1 MAQRRKQYLNE
12 DDHANVA
19 RDLAL
24 SIGDANHAIA
34 ALAKDNTSELR
45 KCFMLLA
52 SRANYSFANYDNLK
66 LTPITPKEQKLLKQ
80 FGFLPKGDDDHD
92 FLDYE
97 QIVEGFG
104 ETNDDRIERITYSVN
119 GNCWY
124 AVITHTDE
132 DGNVWYAVN
141 TKDYP
146 TLKRVLEEIFEE
158 RKRAPK
164 EKVTA

>member
-1 MAQRRKQYLNE
+1 MGLLLSWLSVDLKNANESFVNGNIKELEKQL
-12 DDHANVA
+12 DFLRIRAAGSHK
-19 RDLAL
+19 DL
-24 SIGDANHAIA
+24 
-34 ALAKDNTSELR
+34 SE
-45 KCFMLLA
+45 M
-52 SRANYSFANYDNLK
+52 S
-66 LTPITPKEQKLLKQ
+66 TTVITPKETALLKQ

-132 DGNVWYAVN
+132 DGNVWHEVN

-146 TLKRVLEEIFEE
+146 TLKRVLEEVFEE